1 MMKYACITGGT
12 KGIGKASALA
22 LLERGYSVIVL
33 YASDNEAA
41 DAMLSECEGRFA
53 GQLHTLQARLSDIPA
68 VEPVARAIEKLVP
81 RLDVLLLNAGIT
93 NRRSPLEITP
103 DEWMEVMNTN
113 LNIPLFLLQ
122 RLLPLIPAGGSVLF
136 TGSTMALSP
145 HSLSLAY
152 GVSKAAVHA
161 MVQNLVKFL
170 SPMDIR
176 VNAVA
181 PGFIDTEWQKTKP
194 DEIRN
199 RIAQKI
205 ALKRFGTPEEVA
217 QAFLFLIENPYAN
230 GEVLSL
236 NGGYDYT

>member
-1 MMKYACITGGT
+1 
-12 KGIGKASALA
+12 
-22 LLERGYSVIVL
+22 
-33 YASDNEAA
+33 
-41 DAMLSECEGRFA
+41 
-53 GQLHTLQARLSDIPA
+53 
-68 VEPVARAIEKLVP
+68 
-81 RLDVLLLNAGIT
+81 
-93 NRRSPLEITP
+93 
-103 DEWMEVMNTN
+103 
-113 LNIPLFLLQ
+113 
-122 RLLPLIPAGGSVLF
+122 
-136 TGSTMALSP
+136 MALSP

>member
-1 MMKYACITGGT
+1 MKYACITGGT
-12 KGIGKASALA
+12 KGIGKATAMA
-22 LLERGYSVIVL
+22 LLERGYTVIAL
-33 YASDNEAA
+33 YASDQEAA
-41 DAMLSECEGRFA
+41 ARMQSECELRFP
-53 GQLHTLQARLSDIPA
+53 GQFHTLQARLSDIS
-68 VEPVARAIEKLVP
+68 AIEPTAQALEKWVP
-81 RLDVLLLNAGIT
+81 RLDLLLLNAGIT
-93 NRRSPLEITP
+93 NRKEPLEVSP
-103 DEWMEVMNTN
+103 EEWMEVMNTN
-113 LNIPLFLLQ
+113 LNVPFFLLQ

-136 TGSTMALSP
+136 TGSLMAIAP

-170 SPMDIR
+170 SPMEIR

-194 DEIRN
+194 DEVRN

-217 QAFLFLIENPYAN
+217 QAFLFLLENPYAN
-230 GEVLSL
+230 GEVLVL